1 MTNQTLPKRSP
12 ATKDTGGLK
21 MLIMVGSL
29 AITLAGWGALAAG
42 RWTESAAPPPV
53 TSVQSSP
60 SVSSSTTLRQVNPPV
75 TQFRSAARTRSSR

>member
-1 MTNQTLPKRSP
+1 MTSQTLPKPSP
-12 ATKDTGGLK
+12 AMKDTGGLK
-21 MLIMVGSL
+21 MLIMAGSL
-29 AITLAGWGALAAG
+29 TITLAGWGVLAAG
-42 RWTESAAPPPV
+42 QRTESATPPV